1 MERERKDER
10 VEVYSHRVLLF
21 EKYLFT
27 CSVIFFAR
35 FRIDR
40 DAKHERIDRG
50 ALSRKRRACCGNKDL
65 ITRERVRRYK
75 KKQRRR

>member
-1 MERERKDER
+1 MEKERRRMKEWR
-10 VEVYSHRVLLF
+10 VHSRRVLLF
-21 EKYLFT
+21 EKYLFI

-50 ALSRKRRACCGNKDL
+50 TLSREKRASRRNKDL
-65 ITRERVRRYK
+65 IT
-75 KKQRRR
+75 